1 MVMECIADWIEPFY
15 NSIRLY
21 LTSGSLTSGS
31 LTSGSLHGENNIEH
45 DLSDR

>member
-1 MVMECIADWIEPFY
+1 MEYIADWIEPFY
-15 NSIRLY
+15 NRIRLY

-31 LTSGSLHGENNIEH
+31 LHGENIIEQ